1 MPGSFITVETGA
13 GEPILA
19 GGLTIVPFARSVRIH
34 PAGVPVGLIWN
45 SPAALAIQGGDG
57 PDRKLPMRDVTRRV
71 QLALLGAGLAGS
83 LLIWLTFRRKSY
95 G

>member
-19 GGLTIVPFARSVRIH
+19 GGFTIIPLARSVRIH
-34 PAGVPVGLIWN
+34 PPGLPGGLIWN
-45 SPAALAIQGGDG
+45 RPMAVTVQISDG
-57 PDRKLPMRDVTRRV
+57 QERVLRVPDLTRRA